1 MSLGKYAIP
10 IGLGAVAGLSM
21 RRERQDGQVKSF

>member
-21 RRERQDGQVKSF
+21 RGGSQDDQVEK